1 MKKTGLTL
9 ALVILAICTGISAF
23 AGTTLKLE
31 FTSGNNYFDQVVL
44 SEETGEHQF
53 VFTNSSYYESGVL
66 QGTTKTWPSSTADD
80 SYTAVADATKGKFRF
95 NDASHGAQINAG
107 SAMEF
112 QNINSDATVKVSLH
126 YFGEAGSLTL
136 YADGVA
142 VDTKDCDAVGVYELN
157 FKMPIIATWDFKN
170 GKPAGILSTK
180 IENKTG
186 VVASTNSNYI
196 LSVDATTGKL
206 AGRSSDAQFS
216 QGAILKV
223 PVYTTDD
230 VVTVESYPGYHNYT
244 VGGNA
249 ADADKI
255 EYTATNADVNQ
266 GYVEIVATATSYL
279 YSISANYSSEGLS
292 TIKVVFSS
300 GNNYYD
306 NVVLTESSVD
316 HKFLFTVE
324 DMYDSKYVKGSPKE
338 WASATSEDSYT
349 ATLIPGQFRFND
361 ATHGAQISNG
371 SAIEFKNV
379 KGNASVKV
387 SLHYL
392 NAAGSLTVYVNGE
405 EVETIDC
412 TAVGVYT
419 FNHTI
424 KTSEAY
430 IPSSWDGKAEVWDF
444 GQAVVEGANNYI
456 TADVINDWYKQADG
470 SYKDAAKSNT
480 FANAEEMAEGIASA
494 TGWTLP
500 SFATGDLS
508 FEAGGKTNHRHRTTQ
523 TNVIRYDSKSY
534 AGYNGYIYSNAGST
548 ETVYVALD
556 NCKQGDK
563 IEYVLGTNGNP
574 GTFVF
579 ANEEGV
585 VAQENITTI
594 PTAVTFCVPTDGQ
607 YRVYCTNEKLTVAR
621 VTRTHAGNARV
632 SGTVSALTAS
642 EEAITGEDLK
652 SVFASTKL
660 VFTNKEINVAKEV
673 EIASDGKF
681 EVVNIPSGY
690 TYTVSSLLPDYIV
703 ANGITVEIPAKDG
716 ESVDVALTDKD
727 VTLKMIDKVAVSGSI
742 VGMDNTSKLVL
753 VPSSS
758 ELFVPEFNVTGTTYS
773 VVLQKGV
780 QYTLVA
786 EGVNDYEL
794 KTTSMQSD
802 VDATIDIEFEKKA
815 VYDITIAP
823 TVATISD
830 LASAKFTFTR
840 LDDKYTYNFT
850 GAENIK
856 LRDGVYSVKVTNA
869 GAFAQLLTSNLIVSG
884 AATTKAID
892 FKTDINEWNFADGDF
907 VNALSYNGL
916 TSTNGQVNKTY
927 LLASTGTVTI
937 PVKKGDLV
945 TIKGCYQMTFQFEGE
960 EAVATKSGS
969 TGTIETYTYTYN
981 GEETTATITISG
993 TTYFTYISAVSP
1005 VEFASTINVGATR
1018 ECKTISE
1025 ALAVV
1030 DMMSRPAGEAGRVTI
1045 MIDPGNYEEMPVVNS
1060 DYITFKN
1067 SASEPSIA
1075 LKNKGVD
1082 IDENA
1087 VRITSYY
1094 GEGYRY
1100 YSCGSDNKWNERV
1113 LAVSKDNGECTYECY
1128 GGSTN
1133 ESYWN
1138 ATVVVK
1144 GKNFIAEDIIFENSF
1159 NQYVSAKEANDVVV
1173 NKKGN
1178 NPSGTKV
1185 DNGIIRPTTVGSTAV
1200 QDKKYVERAAAIAI
1214 IGDRAVLNRCA
1225 VVGRQDSFY
1234 GHTKVRIA
1242 CYQCEL
1248 YGATD
1253 YIFGSQDM
1261 IVYDSKLVMNTSDD
1275 KNDQAYLIALKAPSY
1290 KGSLFMNCEVVSTI
1304 PGVNTASTYKSKPG
1318 YLGRPWEAAENA
1330 TFANVTVD
1338 VTDYNY
1344 GGNDYS
1350 GKSLLVSK
1358 AWNSSLGGVAVN
1370 SFEYNINYNG
1380 AERIAGGYAGTELTD
1395 AEAEEVTLYAYTE
1408 GDDEWDPFAE
1418 LFAIDSNK
1426 SAYSVATPIE
1436 EVIADTMAG
1445 DKEVVS
1451 IEYYSINGQKV
1462 SEEFQGM
1469 IVKVV
1474 RYADGS
1480 KDAIK
1485 MMKK

>member
-9 ALVILAICTGISAF
+9 AMIFLALCTSMSAL
-23 AGTTLKLE
+23 AGTTLKLA
-31 FTSGNNYFDQVVL
+31 FTSGNNYIKKVVVT
-44 SEETGEHQF
+44 E
-53 VFTNSSYYESGVL
+53 
-66 QGTTKTWPSSTADD
+66 GTTVHTFDFSKNVNDLGTFQGSDSDPKEIASTE
-80 SYTAVADATKGKFRF
+80 DAEYKAIINAQSGKYQTHS
-95 NDASHGAQINAG
+95 DQYGAQINVG
-107 SAMEF
+107 TFMTF
-112 QNINSDATVKVSLH
+112 DVDGDATVTTTVS
-126 YFGEAGSLTL
+126 YNGTGSLELFAGEVSCGT
-136 YADGVA
+136 AEF
-142 VDTKDCDAVGVYELN
+142 DAVGDYAIEFTASALP
-157 FKMPIIATWDFKN
+157 KTAKWDFKAAE
-170 GKPAGILSTK
+170 PST
-180 IENKTG
+180 ITG
-186 VVASTNSNYI
+186 VNIQGTTGTVAST
-196 LSVDATTGKL
+196 LEGCEMTVDASNSGKL
-206 AGRSSDAQFS
+206 QYNASGYAQYNKNT
-216 QGAILKV
+216 ILRI
-223 PVYTTDD
+223 PVATTND
-230 VVTVESYPGYHNYT
+230 VVTVEAYPGQYKYT
-244 VGGNA
+244 VGGVA
-249 ADADKI
+249 A
-255 EYTATNADVNQ
+255 EGNTTVHTATAEEVAA
-266 GYVEIVATATSYL
+266 GYVEIIAT
-279 YSISANYSSEGLS
+279 G
-292 TIKVVFSS
+292 
-300 GNNYYD
+300 G
-306 NVVLTESSVD
+306 
-316 HKFLFTVE
+316 
-324 DMYDSKYVKGSPKE
+324 
-338 WASATSEDSYT
+338 
-349 ATLIPGQFRFND
+349 
-361 ATHGAQISNG
+361 
-371 SAIEFKNV
+371 
-379 KGNASVKV
+379 
-387 SLHYL
+387 
-392 NAAGSLTVYVNGE
+392 
-405 EVETIDC
+405 
-412 TAVGVYT
+412 
-419 FNHTI
+419 
-424 KTSEAY
+424 AY
-430 IPSSWDGKAEVWDF
+430 INSIVAVYAPIVAEQYVPSTWDGKAEVWDF

-456 TADVINDWYKQADG
+456 TADVINDWYKQANG
-470 SYKDAAKSNT
+470 SYKDAASAKT
-480 FANAEEMAEGIASA
+480 FADAEAMAEGIASA

-500 SFATGDLS
+500 SFTTGDLS

-534 AGYNGYIYSNAGST
+534 TGYNGYIYSNAGST

-594 PTAVTFCVPTDGQ
+594 PTAVTFCVPTDGT

-621 VTRTHAGNARV
+621 ITRTHAGNARV

-642 EEAITGEDLK
+642 DEAITGEDLK

-703 ANGITVEIPAKDG
+703 AAGITVEIPVKDG

-727 VTLKMIDKVAVSGSI
+727 VALKMIDKVAVSGSI

-758 ELFVPEFNVTGTTYS
+758 ELFVPEFNISGTTYS

-802 VDATIDIEFEKKA
+802 ADASIDIEFEKKA

-823 TVATISD
+823 TVATVSD

-869 GAFAQLLTSNLIVSG
+869 GAFAQLLTSNLVVSG

-981 GEETTATITISG
+981 GEAATATITISG

-1060 DYITFKN
+1060 DYVTFKN

-1138 ATVVVK
+1138 ATVVIK

-1200 QDKKYVERAAAIAI
+1200 QDKKYVERAAAIAV

-1225 VVGRQDSFY
+1225 VIGRQDSFY
-1234 GHTKVRIA
+1234 GHTKVRVA

-1290 KGSLFMNCEVVSTI
+1290 KGSLFMNCEVVSTV

-1380 AERIAGGYAGTELTD
+1380 AERISGGYAGTELTD

-1408 GDDEWDPFAE
+1408 GNDEWDPFAE
-1418 LFAIDSNK
+1418 LFAIDSKK
-1426 SAYSVATPIE
+1426 SAYSIATPIE
-1436 EVIADTMAG
+1436 EVIADTMVG
-1445 DKEVVS
+1445 DKDVVS
-1451 IEYYSINGQKV
+1451 TEYYSINGQKV
-1462 SEEFQGM
+1462 SEGFQGM
-1469 IVKVV
+1469 VVKVV
-1474 RYADGS
+1474 RYSDGS